1 MPTPRVRDWHG
12 RRRADAT
19 QRRERASDP
28 TDAEPRRPRRRRFR
42 PHPTTVHLARRDRRD
57 GGIGRLF
64 RRRRGRAVRDDRDD
78 DAVVGFDRGVPEAYA
93 TATSLDGTQRNPDSL
108 SSQEAVSY
116 QDEPSEGRQCS
127 TCRYYIED
135 KNGDGVGAC
144 AIVAGEVDPE
154 GYCVSYVEY
163 EG

>member
-1 MPTPRVRDWHG
+1 MEDDERTPRRDVTDRPTRSQEPCDTG
-12 RRRADAT
+12 RT
-19 QRRERASDP
+19 
-28 TDAEPRRPRRRRFR
+28 RRRFIWLTGTAAMAGLAGCSGGGGGATE
-42 PHPTTVHLARRDRRD
+42 TTTATATTTQSS
-57 GGIGRLF
+57 GSTG
-64 RRRRGRAVRDDRDD
+64 
-78 DAVVGFDRGVPEAYA
+78 GVPEAYA
-93 TATSLDGTQRNPDSL
+93 TATSLDGTQRNPGSL

-116 QDEPSEGRQCS
+116 QDEPKDGKQCS

-144 AIVAGEVDPE
+144 AIVAGEIAPE

>member
-1 MPTPRVRDWHG
+1 MAG
-12 RRRADAT
+12 LAGCSGGGGGAT
-19 QRRERASDP
+19 E
-28 TDAEPRRPRRRRFR
+28 
-42 PHPTTVHLARRDRRD
+42 TTTATTTQSS
-57 GGIGRLF
+57 GSTG
-64 RRRRGRAVRDDRDD
+64 
-78 DAVVGFDRGVPEAYA
+78 GVPEAYA

-116 QDEPSEGRQCS
+116 QEEPSEGRQCS

-135 KNGDGVGAC
+135 KNGDGAGAC
-144 AIVAGEVDPE
+144 AIVAGEISPE

>member
-1 MPTPRVRDWHG
+1 MDDDERTPRRDASE
-12 RRRADAT
+12 RPARPTRNRDAGET
-19 QRRERASDP
+19 AE
-28 TDAEPRRPRRRRFR
+28 TDAGRTRRRFIWLTGTAAMAGLAGCSGGGGGGAE
-42 PHPTTVHLARRDRRD
+42 TTATTTQSS
-57 GGIGRLF
+57 GSTG
-64 RRRRGRAVRDDRDD
+64 
-78 DAVVGFDRGVPEAYA
+78 GVPEAYA

-135 KNGDGVGAC
+135 KNGDGAGAC
-144 AIVAGEVDPE
+144 AIVAGEIAPE

>member
-1 MPTPRVRDWHG
+1 MADDERTPRR
-12 RRRADAT
+12 DAT
-19 QRRERASDP
+19 DRPDRPTRGRDAGETAE
-28 TDAEPRRPRRRRFR
+28 TDAGRTRRRFIWLTGTAAMAGLAGCSGGGGGAAE
-42 PHPTTVHLARRDRRD
+42 TTATATTTQSS
-57 GGIGRLF
+57 GSTG
-64 RRRRGRAVRDDRDD
+64 
-78 DAVVGFDRGVPEAYA
+78 GVPAEYA
-93 TATSLDGTQRNPDSL
+93 TATSLGGTQRNPDSL

-116 QDEPSEGRQCS
+116 QEEPSEGRQCS

-144 AIVAGEVDPE
+144 AIVAGEISPE

>member
-1 MPTPRVRDWHG
+1 MEDDERTPRRDASE
-12 RRRADAT
+12 RPARPMRSRDA
-19 QRRERASDP
+19 RDAGDSDR
-28 TDAEPRRPRRRRFR
+28 TRRRFIWLAGTAAMAGLAGCSGGGGGGAE
-42 PHPTTVHLARRDRRD
+42 TTATATTTQSS
-57 GGIGRLF
+57 GSTG
-64 RRRRGRAVRDDRDD
+64 
-78 DAVVGFDRGVPEAYA
+78 GVPEAYA

-116 QDEPSEGRQCS
+116 QEEPKDGKQCS

-135 KNGDGVGAC
+135 KNGDGAGAC
-144 AIVAGEVDPE
+144 AIVAGEIAPE

>member
-1 MPTPRVRDWHG
+1 MEDDERTPRRDASERATRG
-12 RRRADAT
+12 RDANSDADHTGDTADAGECART
-19 QRRERASDP
+19 
-28 TDAEPRRPRRRRFR
+28 RRRFIWLTGTAAMAGLAGCSGGGGGATE
-42 PHPTTVHLARRDRRD
+42 TTTATTTQSS
-57 GGIGRLF
+57 GSTG
-64 RRRRGRAVRDDRDD
+64 
-78 DAVVGFDRGVPEAYA
+78 GVPEAYA

-116 QDEPSEGRQCS
+116 QEEPSEGRQCS

-135 KNGDGVGAC
+135 KNGDGAGAC
-144 AIVAGEVDPE
+144 AIVAGEISPE